1 MVTRKILFRIL
12 IIIIPLLLGVIFS
25 LTIDQKRGVLEGVSA
40 TVLPEA
46 KALPAFVLEDHLGN
60 KFTNETMKGQWSFV
74 FFGFTHC
81 PDICPSTL
89 AILNQVSEVLIK
101 QTGAEL
107 PKIIFISVDPNRD
120 TKEIL
125 ADYVSYFNP
134 EFIGV
139 TGELQALQDLTQSL
153 GIAFGIE
160 GDEESEVYE
169 VFHSARIMLIDPEV
183 KFKALFSMPHDAGVI
198 ASDYIK
204 ISNL

>member
-1 MVTRKILFRIL
+1 MPSRKILFRVL
-12 IIIIPLLLGVIFS
+12 VIIIPLLLGVIFS
-25 LTIDQKRGVLEGVSA
+25 LTINQKRGILEGVSA

-46 KALPAFVLEDHLGN
+46 KALPAFVLEDHHGS

-89 AILNQVSEVLIK
+89 AILNQVSEVLNK
-101 QTGAEL
+101 QTDVEL
-107 PKIIFISVDPNRD
+107 PKIIFISVDPKRD
-120 TKEIL
+120 TKELL
-125 ADYVSYFNP
+125 ADYVSYFNS

-139 TGELQALQDLTQSL
+139 TGELEALQVLTQSL

-160 GDEESEVYE
+160 GDDKSEDYE
-169 VFHSARIMLIDPEV
+169 VFHSARILLIDPEA
-183 KFKALFSMPHDAGVI
+183 KFKALFSMPHNIDTI
-198 ASDYIK
+198 ASDYTK

>member
-1 MVTRKILFRIL
+1 MTTRKILFRGL

-46 KALPAFVLEDHLGN
+46 KALPDFVLEDHRGN
-60 KFTNETMKGQWSFV
+60 KFTNENIKGQWSFV

-89 AILNQVSEVLIK
+89 AILNQASEVLNK
-101 QTGAEL
+101 QPSVEL
-107 PKIIFISVDPNRD
+107 PKIIFISIDPKRD
-120 TKEIL
+120 TKEVL
-125 ADYVSYFNP
+125 ADYVSYFNV

-139 TGELQALQDLTQSL
+139 TGELQALQGLTQSL
-153 GIAFGIE
+153 GIVFGIE
-160 GDEESEVYE
+160 GDEESEDYE
-169 VFHSARIMLIDPEV
+169 VFHSARILLIDPEA
-183 KFKALFSMPHDAGVI
+183 KFKALLSMPHDAGVI
-198 ASDYIK
+198 ASDYTK